1 MTHPEALRKAK
12 CEAAR
17 IYGVPI
23 DEIKMQHNLH
33 NATPI
38 TCAKRYVAL
47 YMYWRT
53 GMSNAQIAEELAI
66 GDTSTVIHWINRERE
81 LKTKLQNPLTY
92 L

>member
-1 MTHPEALRKAK
+1 MTYPQQLRKAT

-23 DEIKMQHNLH
+23 DEIKMPHHTH

-38 TCAKRYVAL
+38 TCAKRYVAF
-47 YMYWRT
+47 YMHWRT
-53 GMSNAQIAEELAI
+53 GMSNTQIAQELAVS
-66 GDTSTVIHWINRERE
+66 DTATIIHWINREHD
-81 LKTKLQNPLTY
+81 LKMKLQNPLTY